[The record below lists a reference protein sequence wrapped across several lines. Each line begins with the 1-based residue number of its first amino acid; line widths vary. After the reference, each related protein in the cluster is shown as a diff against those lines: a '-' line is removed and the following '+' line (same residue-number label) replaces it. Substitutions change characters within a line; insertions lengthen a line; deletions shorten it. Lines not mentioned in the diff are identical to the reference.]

1 MIEFEKIEMQEF
13 EKLKD
18 LFPDNEK
25 MWNKYKNKRFE
36 QFEKKEIDVFIIK
49 DNEKFIGEITVNYK
63 SHELEAETIPN
74 KRV

>member
-36 QFEKKEIDVFIIK
+36 QF
-49 DNEKFIGEITVNYK
+49 
-63 SHELEAETIPN
+63 
-74 KRV
+74 